1 MKDDIYNEV
10 KKYERKGSM
19 KWKLVG
25 IIYKCNIFVDDVFVN
40 VGVKC
45 F

>member
-10 KKYERKGSM
+10 KKYVGSI

-25 IIYKCNIFVDDVFVN
+25 NIYKCNIFVDDVFVD